1 MGVDRLLATLGE
13 GRRVLLDTNVVI
25 YFLENSPVFGPAAKG
40 LFRLIEAGRLQG
52 RLSVVS
58 VLELVVK
65 PFKTG
70 SERLLR
76 DVELFLNHFPH
87 LRLLDVTRPVAVK
100 AAQVRAA
107 TGLKT
112 PDAILV
118 ATAALHDCALVGN
131 DRTWTGKELGI
142 THLYLGDYLE

>member
-1 MGVDRLLATLGE
+1 MGVERLLGSLGE
-13 GRRVLLDTNVVI
+13 GRRVLLDTSVVI

-40 LFRLIEAGRLQG
+40 LFRLIEAGRLHG
-52 RLSVVS
+52 HLSVVS
-58 VLELVVK
+58 ALELLVK

-70 SERLLR
+70 NEKLLR
-76 DVELFLNHFPH
+76 DVELFLDHFPN
-87 LRLLDVTRPVAVK
+87 LRLLDVTRAVAFK

-118 ATAALHDCALVGN
+118 ATAALYDCALVGN
-131 DRTWTGKELGI
+131 DHTWTRKHLGI
-142 THLYLGDYLE
+142 TYLYLADYLN